1 MASIAVQPPTQNP
14 TNTQLYPPVVARIRA
29 DGIASAEQSDFAY
42 LFAMAVLLDHNGNIL
57 EGQLGGTPVV
67 TGMHMLDGSGGS
79 GSSSSAPSSL
89 YFAFPDLYMS
99 WAGTY
104 SIRIDVYVVDYH
116 DPNGARLLAQAETR
130 SIAVYDEDV
139 AVERPGKRDP
149 STSHASQPLLSPR

>member
-1 MASIAVQPPTQNP
+1 MASIAVQPTTQNT

-42 LFAMAVLLDHNGNIL
+42 LFAMAVQLDHNGNIL
-57 EGQLGGTPVV
+57 EGQLGGPPVV

-99 WAGTY
+99 RAGTY
-104 SIRIDVYVVDYH
+104 SFLIDVYVVDYH
-116 DPNGARLLAQAETR
+116 VPIVARLLAQAETR
-130 SIAVYDEDV
+130 SIAVYDGDG
-139 AVERPGKRDP
+139 AGGGPGKRDP
-149 STSHASQPLLSPR
+149 